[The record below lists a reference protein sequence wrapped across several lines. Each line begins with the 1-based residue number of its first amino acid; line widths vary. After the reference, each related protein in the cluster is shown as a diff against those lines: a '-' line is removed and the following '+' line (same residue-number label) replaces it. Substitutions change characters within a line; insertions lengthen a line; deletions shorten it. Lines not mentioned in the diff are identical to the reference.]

1 MHMTERSN
9 LYASLSCI
17 MFPSALKFQRQ
28 YSSRGEVIHV
38 FIIPIAD
45 VGELGW

>member
-1 MHMTERSN
+1 
-9 LYASLSCI
+9 

-28 YSSRGEVIHV
+28 YSIRGEVIHENI